1 MAEITAVSVTLTL
14 FLAWRLYVVSKKCD
28 MAEVMLRGIISG
40 KVSVQRTDGGDVI
53 LELKRGTND

>member
-40 KVSVQRTDGGDVI
+40 KVSVQHTDDGGVM